1 MFALA
6 RIRTAGSVLLPA
18 LRSSGNVITPART
31 SADMTGWWYR
41 TVRKDVPKSSKI
53 ASEVLMGVMWYWVL
67 FHCWYDSG
75 HLFGHFPY
83 PDPSK
88 WTDAE
93 LGIPPDSED

>member
-1 MFALA
+1 MNALA
-6 RIRTAGSVLLPA
+6 RLRTVGLA
-18 LRSSGNVITPART
+18 LSARSKPLTATPLRT
-31 SADMTGWWYR
+31 SADLAGWHYR
-41 TVRKDVPKSSKI
+41 KPRLEVPKRDSLI
-53 ASEVLMGVMWYWVL
+53 ADGMMTMMWYWVL

-75 HLFGHFPY
+75 HLIGHFPY